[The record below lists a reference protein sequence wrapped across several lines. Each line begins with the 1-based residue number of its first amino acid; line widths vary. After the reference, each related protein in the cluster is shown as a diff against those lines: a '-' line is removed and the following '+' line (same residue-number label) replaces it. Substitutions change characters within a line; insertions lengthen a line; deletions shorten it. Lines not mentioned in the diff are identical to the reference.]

1 MEWISKPVALWD
13 WDNPPPSPAI
23 LSSAGEDASDE
34 PPTSAETNTNGS
46 TVVDSQP
53 PQPQLG
59 LGLGK
64 RTYFEGDKK
73 GEKKAKDGAGTGG
86 GAGAGGGHVQN
97 TRCQVEGCGMDLSS
111 AKDYHRK
118 HRVCE
123 NHSKCPRVIVA
134 GQERRFCQQCSRFH
148 ALTEFDQKKRSCRR
162 RLSDHNAR
170 RRKPQPDTFSFG
182 STRVPSPYYDERRQ
196 ISFMWNK
203 APFGL
208 MRPVT
213 SSSWEG
219 LSDLKFSNGK
229 DLWIKPAK
237 GNGGLVDGQIL
248 HLGSQNGN
256 HNTNLNPSL
265 SNPFPTLGHDV
276 DGLLSVKGTTV
287 QVLNQGPEATGTAAS
302 NLDGAPDLR
311 RALSL
316 LSSPT
321 ATTASPTWASS
332 PDTVGPTS
340 SLLQFSD
347 PHTPSSQTVTL
358 TASSLPNN
366 SSFWFDTQPVL
377 PFSVHNGGAATGG
390 VQFQEFQLLK
400 PAAPYETTAFFDSSQ
415 IH

>member
-1 MEWISKPVALWD
+1 MEWIAKPVALWD

-23 LSSAGEDASDE
+23 LSSAGEDVSDE
-34 PPTSAETNTNGS
+34 PPTSVETNTNGS

-64 RTYFEGDKK
+64 RTYFEGGKK
-73 GEKKAKDGAGTGG
+73 GEKGEKRAKEGAIQ
-86 GAGAGGGHVQN
+86 VQS
-97 TRCQVEGCGMDLSS
+97 TKCQVEGCGMDLSS

-123 NHSKCPRVIVA
+123 NHSKCPRVVVA

-182 STRVPSPYYDERRQ
+182 STRLSSPFYDERRQ

-208 MRPVT
+208 MSPVAN
-213 SSSWEG
+213 SSWEG
-219 LSDLKFSNGK
+219 LSSSDLKFSNSNGK
-229 DLWIKPAK
+229 EVWMKPANGK
-237 GNGGLVDGQIL
+237 GA
-248 HLGSQNGN
+248 
-256 HNTNLNPSL
+256 
-265 SNPFPTLGHDV
+265 
-276 DGLLSVKGTTV
+276 
-287 QVLNQGPEATGTAAS
+287 EATATAAS

-321 ATTASPTWASS
+321 ATTTPPPRPAWPAGSPE
-332 PDTVGPTS
+332 
-340 SLLQFSD
+340 LHFSD
-347 PHTPSSQTVTL
+347 HNTPCNSNSNQTVTL
-358 TASSLPNN
+358 AATSLPNN
-366 SSFWFDTQPVL
+366 NSPFWFNDTHPPLHL
-377 PFSVHNGGAATGG
+377 PFSLHNATGG
-390 VQFQEFQLLK
+390 LQFQEFQLLK
-400 PAAPYETTAFFDSSQ
+400 PAAPYETAAFFDSSQ